1 MEMAMGIFSWQQQ
14 SPFEPLAEH
23 MERVRVCVDLVLPMF
38 ECARAGDYDR
48 LKELTEQV
56 FKAEHEA
63 DEVKQEIRRTIP
75 RAFSL
80 PVFRGDLLAYLH
92 VQDDLADTAEDL
104 AVQLTIKKLKMPEAL
119 ADDVLDYV
127 RQVLTTCERLYE
139 ATGQLME
146 LAEADF
152 GGEPAE
158 RVLEI
163 ARQAEHEEWVADKM
177 QYKLAQRLFALEDE
191 LKPTD
196 IFLWSGIF
204 QNLGALANH
213 ADKTAERLR
222 RMLAR

>member
-1 MEMAMGIFSWQQQ
+1 MPPGSRFIYSDVGF
-14 SPFEPLAEH
+14 
-23 MERVRVCVDLVLPMF
+23 LVLGEIVRRISGQDLHQFSRDHVFGPLRMT
-38 ECARAGDYDR
+38 ETGYLPQQRLRQRAAPTEKRDDR
-48 LKELTEQV
+48 WIRG
-56 FKAEHEA
+56 
-63 DEVKQEIRRTIP
+63 EVHDP
-75 RAFSL
+75 RAYLLSGIAGHAGLFS
-80 PVFRGDLLAYLH
+80 
-92 VQDDLADTAEDL
+92 TAEDL

-119 ADDVLDYV
+119 ADDVLEYV

-139 ATGQLME
+139 ATGRLME

-213 ADKTAERLR
+213 ADKSAERLR